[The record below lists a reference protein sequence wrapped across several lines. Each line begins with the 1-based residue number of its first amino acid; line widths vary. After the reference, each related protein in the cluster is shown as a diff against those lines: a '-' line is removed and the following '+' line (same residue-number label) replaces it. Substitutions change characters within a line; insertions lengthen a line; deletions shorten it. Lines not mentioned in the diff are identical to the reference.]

1 MKFLK
6 TLILFSVL
14 LSFSANALLE
24 VSIIKSR
31 EELFPIVIAPFPVF
45 SKDNE
50 IIGEVQ
56 IGDEIANIIRDDL
69 NRSGHFYAT
78 SQKINSKPD
87 FNFWQEHKKD
97 AIVFGKIVQAS
108 SKIFNVELYIYDVY
122 SKNELYRKKIG
133 VNNPSIRKVAHILSD
148 RIYYTLLGQKGA
160 FNTKLTYV
168 TVSRNDYGDLKY
180 RLQISDADGFNPQTI
195 VIQDEPILSPA
206 WSSELPPLRK
216 LAYVSFENDR
226 SEVFI
231 AYPYMGVKPIKLP
244 RFDGIASSPSWH
256 PDGSSIALTIS
267 KEGNKDIYSY
277 NLKTK
282 QLKRLTTNIAIDT
295 EANFSPDGKSI
306 AFTSNRTGQVQI
318 YIKNLETGKISR
330 ATFEGRYNA
339 KPVFSPD
346 GKELALIHRVGKD
359 YRLALLNIATRDLT
373 ILTQNK
379 SDESPYFSP
388 NGGMIIFATN
398 RDNKGILSIISLHNN
413 QIVELTQKDG
423 VVREPSWSN
432 YSN

>member
-1 MKFLK
+1 MKYLK
-6 TLILFSVL
+6 ALVLSSVL

-31 EELFPIVIAPFPVF
+31 EELFPVVIAPFPVF
-45 SKDNE
+45 SDDYE
-50 IIGEVQ
+50 IIEDAQ
-56 IGDEIANIIRDDL
+56 IGVEIANIIRDDL

-87 FNFWQEHKKD
+87 FDFWQEHKKD

-108 SKIFNVELYIYDVY
+108 SKTYNVELYIYDVY

-168 TVSRNDYGDLKY
+168 TVSHNEHGDLKY
-180 RLQISDADGFNPQTI
+180 QLQISDADGYNPQI
-195 VIQDEPILSPA
+195 IWSQEEPILSPA

-231 AYPYMGVKPIKLP
+231 AHPYMSLNPTKLP
-244 RFDGIASSPSWH
+244 RFDGISSSPSWH
-256 PDGSSIALTIS
+256 PDGSRIALTIS
-267 KEGNKDIYSY
+267 KEGNKDIYVY
-277 NLKTK
+277 NLKTEK
-282 QLKRLTTNIAIDT
+282 LKRLTTNIAIDT

-359 YRLALLNIATRDLT
+359 YRLALLNIATRDLS

-398 RDNKGILSIISLHNN
+398 RDNKGILSIISLHDNVE
-413 QIVELTQKDG
+413 QILTQKDS